1 MIYIH
6 RFIYAIIFPLMA
18 GIAAV
23 IGILSSIVIT
33 PFYALIYYI
42 VYGKLIMDIQIENM
56 CYYIT
61 YPIFKFLEFIKPN
74 E

>member
-1 MIYIH
+1 MIYIY

-18 GIAAV
+18 GIAMI
-23 IGILSSIVIT
+23 IGILSFLVIT

-42 VYGKLIMDIQIENM
+42 VYGKLIMDIQVENM
-56 CYYIT
+56 CNYIT